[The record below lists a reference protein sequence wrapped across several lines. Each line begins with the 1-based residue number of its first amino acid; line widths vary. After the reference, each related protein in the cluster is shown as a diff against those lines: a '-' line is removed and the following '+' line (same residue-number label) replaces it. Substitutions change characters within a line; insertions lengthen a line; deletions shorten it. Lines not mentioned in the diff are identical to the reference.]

1 MESSGIFQAKRT
13 GETGNSCVAD
23 PFGGQRSGILSC
35 SRFLPTL
42 LQLKVWFHDRIKD
55 PIRSIP
61 NCKIIIGHTPVSC
74 FVHTETEAYSRTDE
88 QSAPMCSKCVNAAN
102 CFLSSTIRSTSTLT
116 AAADMIFQTGV
127 LPVCAWKICR
137 NFMYKKEERC
147 SSFCFE
153 KIKSF

>member
-1 MESSGIFQAKRT
+1 M
-13 GETGNSCVAD
+13 
-23 PFGGQRSGILSC
+23 PFCARCRPILKLRSTVRHFILFMDC
-35 SRFLPTL
+35 PPTL
-42 LQLKVWFHDRIKD
+42 FMTRYGFDRIK
-55 PIRSIP
+55 
-61 NCKIIIGHTPVSC
+61 TL
-74 FVHTETEAYSRTDE
+74 FVLSRTVKLLLGIPLFPALYTPK
-88 QSAPMCSKCVNAAN
+88 QRLTAAPMNKSAPMCSKCVNAAN